1 MEQLRLADTELGQVT
16 YTLTCKRVKNWNLRV
31 REGQVL
37 LSAPLRTTGV
47 QADEF
52 IRRQAEWIF
61 RTLERQAKTEKLP
74 LEELPRP
81 ECARRLAAALERV
94 YPLAAAE
101 GVARPL
107 LRLRKMK
114 SQWGNCHSQQGYVT
128 LNTALAACPEEL
140 QDYVALHE
148 LVHFLHP
155 DHGPL
160 FYKTMDR
167 LMPDWKIRRKELKK
181 YRL

>member
-1 MEQLRLADTELGQVT
+1 MEQLRLTDTALGQVT

-31 REGQVL
+31 RERQVL
-37 LSAPLRTTGV
+37 LSAPLRTSGT

-61 RTLERQAKTEKLP
+61 RALERQEHAQKLP
-74 LEELPRP
+74 LEELSKS
-81 ECARRLAAALERV
+81 ECMRRLMAALDRM
-94 YPLAAAE
+94 YPLVEAV
-101 GVARPL
+101 GIARPQ

-114 SQWGNCHSQQGYVT
+114 SQWGNCHSQQGYIT
-128 LNTALAACPEEL
+128 LNTALAACTEAL

-155 DHGPL
+155 NHGPL

-167 LMPDWKIRRKELKK
+167 LMPDWKMRRKELKK

>member
-1 MEQLRLADTELGQVT
+1 MEQLRLVDTALGQVT

-37 LSAPLRTTGV
+37 LSAPLRKAGT

-52 IRRQAEWIF
+52 IRQQAEWIF
-61 RTLERQAKTEKLP
+61 RTLERQAQTERLP

-81 ECARRLAAALERV
+81 ECVRRLTNALERV
-94 YPLAAAE
+94 YPLAAAM
-101 GVARPL
+101 GIARPQ
-107 LRLRKMK
+107 LRFRSMK
-114 SQWGNCHSQQGYVT
+114 SQWGNCHSMQGYIT
-128 LNTALAACPEEL
+128 LNTALAACPEPL

-148 LVHFLHP
+148 LVHFLQP
-155 DHGPL
+155 NHGQG
-160 FYKTMDR
+160 FYKIMDQ
-167 LMPDWKIRRKELKK
+167 LMPDWNMRRKMLKK